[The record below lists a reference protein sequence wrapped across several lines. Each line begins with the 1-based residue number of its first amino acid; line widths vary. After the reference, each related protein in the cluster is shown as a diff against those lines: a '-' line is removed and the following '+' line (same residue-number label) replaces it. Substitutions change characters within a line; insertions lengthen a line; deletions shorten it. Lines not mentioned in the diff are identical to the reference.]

1 MCIISRPKFQTET
14 TCVIYYVYLPVW
26 SSPIQSSKPNLCL
39 CSAILPACCLLCSA
53 SASYKQFRSE
63 QKNVKVR
70 KPRPGA
76 VRTDSVINI
85 EMSSQ
90 ARARNPEQAE
100 EGQVATSSDN
110 LITQEHSLQLVENL
124 RKFYEDEYCFLYD
137 VILVSRGGGQVRA
150 HKVILAAQSDYFK
163 VKWFVLPSLSSTI
176 ISLVYVPF

>member
-1 MCIISRPKFQTET
+1 M
-14 TCVIYYVYLPVW
+14 
-26 SSPIQSSKPNLCL
+26 
-39 CSAILPACCLLCSA
+39 
-53 SASYKQFRSE
+53 
-63 QKNVKVR
+63 
-70 KPRPGA
+70 
-76 VRTDSVINI
+76 RTDSVINI

-137 VILVSRGGGQVRA
+137 VILVSRDGGQVRA

-163 VKWFVLPSLSSTI
+163 VKWFVFCLALTIIYYYLSSVC
-176 ISLVYVPF
+176 SVLKRRRG